1 MPRRVGLMTVSA
13 IKATVLGMALAL
25 PMMGC
30 VNTGASA
37 KGELPP
43 MRWDHR
49 PEASIWTTEALA
61 AVDAHPAGLP
71 AVIPADIATWC
82 PGYATATEDER
93 EAFWVGLMSA
103 LAKHESTWNPRASG
117 GGGAWIGLLQISP
130 ATARHYGCE
139 ARTSAALKDGAA
151 NLDCAVRIAAVQVA
165 RDGMVAGN
173 GARGMGRDW
182 APFRNSSKRADMS
195 AWTRAQSY
203 CQKKERNVLFG
214 AMTPPKAANSAG

>member
-1 MPRRVGLMTVSA
+1 MTVSA

-30 VNTGASA
+30 VNTNAST

-49 PEASIWTTEALA
+49 PEATIWTTEALA

-71 AVIPADIATWC
+71 DVIPADIATWC
-82 PGYATATEDER
+82 PGYAEASEEER

-117 GGGAWIGLLQISP
+117 GGGAWIGLLQIAP
-130 ATARHYGCE
+130 GTARQYGCE

-151 NLDCAVRIAAVQVA
+151 NLDCAVRIASVQVK

-173 GARGMGRDW
+173 GASGMGRDW
-182 APFRNSSKRADMS
+182 APFRNSSKRAEMS

-203 CQKKERNVLFG
+203 CQKKDRAVIFG
-214 AMTPPKAANSAG
+214 AMTPPKADNSAG